1 MRMEY
6 YALIREQQIYKQY
19 LKMKRMNDL
28 QSKNSL
34 ITMWTEALDTEDD
47 TQDLKMGDATI
58 AA

>member
-1 MRMEY
+1 MEY

>member
-1 MRMEY
+1 
-6 YALIREQQIYKQY
+6 
-19 LKMKRMNDL
+19 MKRMNDL
-28 QSKNSL
+28 QSKNGL